1 MTPPIAPGVD
11 ASGFDAPT
19 PRAYTL
25 RSDDAMMH
33 PPTGRQII
41 VISDYPASTLDP
53 SSISIIRSTSRD
65 DRTHIPIRHHD
76 HDHHDSTSQMTMT
89 SFTSTLSLGNS
100 SFSSVGNHGAPV
112 RAGRTHQADTAGRA
126 RPVPTA
132 PPDGT
137 RNVSGVF
144 NFFCPPSHP
153 STTLGQTARR
163 GTETNPVPVIFLF
176 FTPLSF
182 LVVPPVHD
190 EGMAAWP
197 RTEGF
202 AFDSDK
208 LAHLRVLI
216 AVSLHYLLYPVRN
229 RPTCHALFCVIS
241 SPPAPLAQGAP
252 GDLYGLFFVVGDS
265 RLAHWRPGNHHF
277 THCS

>member
-1 MTPPIAPGVD
+1 MTPPVAPGVD
-11 ASGFDAPT
+11 ASSFDAPI

-25 RSDDAMMH
+25 RSDDALMH
-33 PPTGRQII
+33 PPIGRQII
-41 VISDYPASTLDP
+41 AISDYPASTLVP
-53 SSISIIRSTSRD
+53 SSISINRSISRD

-137 RNVSGVF
+137 RNVSCVF

-163 GTETNPVPVIFLF
+163 GTETNPVPLIFLLYASF
-176 FTPLSF
+176 FFSGTP
-182 LVVPPVHD
+182 
-190 EGMAAWP
+190 G
-197 RTEGF
+197 
-202 AFDSDK
+202 
-208 LAHLRVLI
+208 
-216 AVSLHYLLYPVRN
+216 
-229 RPTCHALFCVIS
+229 
-241 SPPAPLAQGAP
+241 
-252 GDLYGLFFVVGDS
+252 S
-265 RLAHWRPGNHHF
+265 R
-277 THCS
+277 